1 MLRYADRTTILLCV
15 CPSGQKKVR
24 KPFSGVDVISLWV
37 GGELALVC
45 NSSGWRMVGEETHGG
60 WGDPMVGAAPGDA
73 RSTPAAAPTLVWTS
87 HHPYTHPNIP
97 LPACAC
103 LHVCFL
109 LVYLFNCFSVGL
121 VFYLSQLPKLSGCV
135 QLNFSFGYIEFRSW
149 AFWDLFLQKGFQ
161 HKIKFLKFMFFTLF
175 SKTKWTVELL
185 PWHEIFSC
193 GAGHNVWTGRFDV
206 VLHLMPHFFDVV
218 FLQMPHFHFLRTS
231 FLFLSCSH
239 FLFEA
244 MSVLWSAPRFISSFV
259 A

>member
-1 MLRYADRTTILLCV
+1 MCVSKWAEESTKTLRWCGCGFT
-15 CPSGQKKVR
+15 
-24 KPFSGVDVISLWV
+24 V
-37 GGELALVC
+37 GGWRTGFGLQQQWVEDGGLRDPRWVRRPDGGC
-45 NSSGWRMVGEETHGG
+45 CPRRCQVNSCCCSNAGLNQPPSLH
-60 WGDPMVGAAPGDA
+60 PSYHP
-73 RSTPAAAPTLVWTS
+73 PTCLC
-87 HHPYTHPNIP
+87 
-97 LPACAC
+97 LPAWMCAS
-103 LHVCFL
+103 FL
-109 LVYLFNCFSVGL
+109 FTFSTVSPLAWSFTCPNCPNYLVASHLIFHLGILNSDPELFEIF
-121 VFYLSQLPKLSGCV
+121 
-135 QLNFSFGYIEFRSW
+135 
-149 AFWDLFLQKGFQ
+149 FLQKGFQ

-239 FLFEA
+239 FLFGA